1 MHSLFL
7 DPDKWDLFVD
17 KNGKIANCYAEYAI
31 AQNVANACRLFIKDA
46 YYDEERGIPHFAL
59 ELKEQPSIDILKN
72 RLRDAALE
80 VKGVADAQVN
90 HLTTTDRMLVCQML
104 IQLNDGTM
112 INVAI

>member
-31 AQNVANACRLFIKDA
+31 AQNVANACRLFTKDA
-46 YYDEERGIPHFAL
+46 YYNEDRGIPHFAL

-80 VKGVADAQVN
+80 VEGVADAKVVQ
-90 HLTTTDRMLVCQML
+90 LSTTDRILICIML

>member
-1 MHSLFL
+1 MHTLFL

-31 AQNVANACRLFIKDA
+31 AQNVANACRLFTKDA
-46 YYDEERGIPHFAL
+46 YYNEDRGIPHFAL

-80 VKGVADAQVN
+80 VEGVADAKVVQLSTINRILICV
-90 HLTTTDRMLVCQML
+90 MLL
-104 IQLNDGTM
+104 QLNDGTM